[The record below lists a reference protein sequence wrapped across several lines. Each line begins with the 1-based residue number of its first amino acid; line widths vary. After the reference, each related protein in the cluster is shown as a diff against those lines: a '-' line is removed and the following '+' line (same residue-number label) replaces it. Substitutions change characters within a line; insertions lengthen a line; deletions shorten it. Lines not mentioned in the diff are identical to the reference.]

1 MLNTL
6 HGGCNFAHTVG
17 ASLSYNFERDISIT
31 EYKCLKM
38 LAQGLVTTKKTSQIL
53 GTVLFKKR
61 ETPYTIPVSFCKS

>member
-6 HGGCNFAHTVG
+6 HGGSNFAHTVG
-17 ASLSYNFERDISIT
+17 VGLSYNFERDISIT

-38 LAQGLVTTKKTSQIL
+38 LAQGLLTIKKMSKML

-61 ETPYTIPVSFCKS
+61 ETPYIIPVSFYKS